1 MRVDIKQFLAD
12 AVARCLNRCML
23 LLLPANR
30 RAWGHAL
37 VAEQQEISHR
47 QERLAWAAGGIAICL
62 NELIQRICSD
72 GPTWTAGIAFGI
84 VSALVDLHS
93 TTRLAVHTVVVVRVG
108 SCVLVGKVG
117 MAMDSFACIEFA
129 PRRTGHEPLAPLLD
143 RPLRRIL
150 WTCSGDVRHM
160 DWARAAPAVNS
171 PHAQARRPLRKS
183 GRSSL
188 QTPGELDWRVRR
200 QNDRMRKITPAVKP
214 LQQLPQNSVA
224 RIGGSRP
231 QWKLVFYPP
240 ALPAFPSK
248 YSLPGEI
255 SPESRC
261 AMRPPAPT
269 PGRRQTAF
277 PLFPRAEASHASL
290 RLRPAYV

>member
-37 VAEQQEISHR
+37 VAEQQEISNR

-62 NELIQRICSD
+62 NELTQRICSD

-93 TTRLAVHTVVVVRVG
+93 TTRLAVHAVVVVVRVG

-129 PRRTGHEPLAPLLD
+129 PCRTGHDTIGAPT
-143 RPLRRIL
+143 RPTASTYFMDLFRR
-150 WTCSGDVRHM
+150 
-160 DWARAAPAVNS
+160 
-171 PHAQARRPLRKS
+171 
-183 GRSSL
+183 RSAHGL
-188 QTPGELDWRVRR
+188 G
-200 QNDRMRKITPAVKP
+200 
-214 LQQLPQNSVA
+214 
-224 RIGGSRP
+224 
-231 QWKLVFYPP
+231 
-240 ALPAFPSK
+240 
-248 YSLPGEI
+248 
-255 SPESRC
+255 SRC
-261 AMRPPAPT
+261 AATRLMHKPAD
-269 PGRRQTAF
+269 
-277 PLFPRAEASHASL
+277 H
-290 RLRPAYV
+290 